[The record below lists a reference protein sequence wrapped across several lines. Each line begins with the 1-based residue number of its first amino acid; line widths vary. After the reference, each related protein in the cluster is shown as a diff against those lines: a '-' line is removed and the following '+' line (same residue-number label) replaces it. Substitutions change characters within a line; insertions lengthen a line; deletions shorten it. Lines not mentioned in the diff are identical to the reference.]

1 MSFRTLIIFEAIII
15 KIHNFYDE
23 VNWVI
28 IAVFETKQKKK
39 NRILVVIQITVSHTL
54 MRCLFFLLHF
64 QKLN

>member
-28 IAVFETKQKKK
+28 IECLKPSKK

>member
-28 IAVFETKQKKK
+28 IAVFETKQK

>member
-28 IAVFETKQKKK
+28 IAVFETKQKK
-39 NRILVVIQITVSHTL
+39 IAFWSS
-54 MRCLFFLLHF
+54 F
-64 QKLN
+64 KLP